1 MPPSEPPPARPRP
14 ATGQRRI
21 DRPGLFG
28 LVVCILIALVAL
40 TADMIRPHDPAR
52 IDVAHRLEGPSATH
66 WLGTDHLGRD
76 TASRII
82 TGTRTAMG
90 VALLSI
96 GIAVIAG
103 TALGLMAGYGP
114 RWLGTGLLLVLD
126 TISSL
131 PMIMFAL
138 AVLTLL
144 GPGLWTLV
152 GTIAFFTVP
161 GYARLVRSQTMAL
174 RDSPFIQAER
184 SMGAGPLRIL
194 FVHMLPNVIGP
205 LLVVMTMDIPVVIGL
220 EAGLSFLGIG
230 IQPPTP
236 SWGSMLND
244 GFVFIRNTPLLVLF
258 SGLPIMVAT
267 LAFTFLGEALRERL
281 DPSARRI

>member
-1 MPPSEPPPARPRP
+1 M
-14 ATGQRRI
+14 
-21 DRPGLFG
+21 
-28 LVVCILIALVAL
+28 VCALIALVAV
-40 TADMIRPHDPAR
+40 TADIISPHDPAR
-52 IDVAHRLEGPSATH
+52 IAVAHRLEGPSAQH

-96 GIAVIAG
+96 GIAVVAG
-103 TALGLMAGYGP
+103 TLIGLVAGYGP
-114 RWLGTGLLLVLD
+114 RWLGMLLLLVLD

-152 GTIAFFTVP
+152 GTIAFFTIP
-161 GYARLVRSQTMAL
+161 GYARLVRAQTLAL

-184 SMGAGPLRIL
+184 SMGAGFPRIL
-194 FVHMLPNVIGP
+194 FIHLLPNVIGP

-244 GFVFIRNTPLLVLF
+244 GFVFIRNTPLLVVF
-258 SGLPIMVAT
+258 SGLPIVLAT
-267 LAFTFLGEALRERL
+267 LSFTFLGEALRERL
-281 DPSARRI
+281 DPATRRG

>member
-1 MPPSEPPPARPRP
+1 MPPSDPPPGRQRP
-14 ATGQRRI
+14 TTRRRWR
-21 DRPGLFG
+21 DPLGLFG
-28 LVVCILIALVAL
+28 LVVCALIALVAL
-40 TADMIRPHDPAR
+40 TADIISPQDPAR
-52 IDVAHRLEGPSATH
+52 IAVAHRLEGPSAQH

-96 GIAVIAG
+96 GIAVVIG
-103 TALGLMAGYGP
+103 TVLGLLAGYGP
-114 RWLGTGLLLVLD
+114 RWLGTLLLLVLD

-138 AVLTLL
+138 AILTLL

-152 GTIAFFTVP
+152 GTIAFFTIP
-161 GYARLVRSQTMAL
+161 SYARLVRAQTMAL
-174 RDSPFIQAER
+174 SDSPFIQAER
-184 SMGAGPLRIL
+184 SMGASFPRIL
-194 FVHMLPNVIGP
+194 FIHLLPNVIGP

-244 GFVFIRNTPLLVLF
+244 GFVFIRNTPLLVIF
-258 SGLPIMVAT
+258 AGLPIVIAT
-267 LAFTFLGEALRERL
+267 LSFTFLGEALRERL
-281 DPSARRI
+281 DPAARRA